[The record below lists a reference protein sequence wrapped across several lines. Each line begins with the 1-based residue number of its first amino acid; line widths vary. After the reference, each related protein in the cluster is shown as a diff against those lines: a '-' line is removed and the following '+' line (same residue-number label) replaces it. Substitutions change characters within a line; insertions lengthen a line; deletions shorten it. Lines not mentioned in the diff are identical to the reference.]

1 MLVWRI
7 RKSFVVRFDPVAHS
21 GDSRIKKVAI
31 SRIKKK
37 KVGHCGAKE
46 KVGGA
51 TKLSTVY
58 V

>member
-1 MLVWRI
+1 
-7 RKSFVVRFDPVAHS
+7 
-21 GDSRIKKVAI
+21 VAI
-31 SRIKKK
+31 LELKKWRFLELKKK